1 MGRLVFQGIIAVM
14 QFPLLISR
22 GKFCEYY
29 VNLLL
34 LLLYAHPSSQSKEYK
49 YQAMHL

>member
-1 MGRLVFQGIIAVM
+1 MGRLVLQGIITVM
-14 QFPLLISR
+14 QFPLLIFQ

-34 LLLYAHPSSQSKEYK
+34 YAHPSSQSKVFQ

>member
-1 MGRLVFQGIIAVM
+1 MGRLVLQGIIAVM

-34 LLLYAHPSSQSKEYK
+34 YAHPSSQSKVYK